1 MKPSQPRASRRME
14 GLGRFALRHLD
25 LGVAALVTLAGL
37 ALFAFSGLESSAQ
50 SGFVFLQSIE
60 ESSLDLRFETRGVR
74 PHDDRIV
81 IVGIDEKTLQQIGS
95 FPLPRKAYAKLVNEL
110 NRGGARV
117 IAFDATFPVPESNS
131 AVEALNKL
139 RSDVASEAPPAVL
152 AQINELEAASDQ
164 DALFASAMKNGGNVV
179 LGHIFLDQQRAQAA
193 NAKAAEDYLN
203 IIWAHA
209 FPQVVTVGFKKG
221 APGEAGSV
229 TQISRERDEAWTRN
243 GGTAAQ
249 GVEANI
255 AKLADAAAS
264 YGFIDIHPDSDDTLR
279 HGLLV
284 VRYKDQDFYPS
295 LAVEVVRLYEKIP
308 DQRVVAYISPNGLD
322 HLELGSHVVKRPR
335 DGSALI
341 NYTGPYRTY
350 KQYSMWDVMSGALGP
365 ETFRDKIV
373 LVGGTAVGIGDI
385 RTTPFQSAGTPYM
398 GVEVHANIIDNLL
411 HSQEKGRGFLQRGA
425 REEMIDIGFI
435 LLFGV
440 AFGFLFSRITP
451 LYSTILVIVTL
462 FGFGWFVY
470 YIFASKG
477 QWLSFVIPAAT
488 LAANYAG
495 ITSVRMVR
503 EESEKRKIRKTF
515 SQYLSPGVIELIEK
529 DPEKYI
535 RTGGEMKELTI
546 LFSDIRGF
554 TTISEKLTP
563 DELVQL
569 LNEYFGQMTE
579 IVFDT
584 NGTLDKYI
592 GDAIMAFWGSPYP
605 QEDHAFRSCS
615 CALQM
620 VSGLAKLN
628 EKLRAAGRPPI
639 GIGIGLNTGAVN
651 VGNMGSARRLSWTV
665 MGDNVNLASRLEG
678 ITKEYHV
685 QLIISEATYRQ
696 VSSQF
701 VCRELDKIR
710 VKGKTLP
717 VNIYELMDVAKNR
730 ALHQSLLDG
739 FDGAMQEYRKQNW
752 GRAAELFAEVLS
764 SFPDDGP
771 TQVFLE
777 RAVEFSE
784 NAPEGEW
791 DGVYVMKT
799 K

>member
-1 MKPSQPRASRRME
+1 MTSQQRQTPGWLE
-14 GLGRFALRHLD
+14 WLGRFALRYLD
-25 LGVAALVTLAGL
+25 LEVAAVVTLVGL
-37 ALFAFSGLESSAQ
+37 ALFAISGLGSSPHA
-50 SGFVFLQSIE
+50 GFVFLKSIE
-60 ESSLDLRFETRGVR
+60 ESSLDLRFEMRGTR

-81 IVGIDEKTLQQIGS
+81 IVGIDEKTLQKIGS
-95 FPLPRKAYAKLVNEL
+95 FPLPRKSYATLVNQL
-110 NRGGARV
+110 NAGGARV

-131 AVEALNKL
+131 ATEALDKL
-139 RSDVASEAPPAVL
+139 RTDVAAIAPPAVL
-152 AQINELEAASDQ
+152 HQMNELEAASDQ
-164 DALFASAMKNGGNVV
+164 DALFASAMENGRNVV
-179 LGHIFLDQQRAQAA
+179 LGHLFLDPQRAQSADP
-193 NAKAAEDYLN
+193 KSAEEYFN
-203 IIWAHA
+203 IIWAHS
-209 FPQVVTVGFKKG
+209 FPAIFPVNVKKG
-221 APGEAGSV
+221 QKPDMANWWSEN
-229 TQISRERDEAWTRN
+229 D
-243 GGTAAQ
+243 GTVAA

-255 AKLADAAAS
+255 AKLATAAAS
-264 YGFIDIHPDSDDTLR
+264 YGFIDIHPDADGTLR
-279 HGLLV
+279 HGLLI
-284 VRYKDQDFYPS
+284 VRYKDQDYFPA
-295 LAVEVVRLYEKIP
+295 LGFQVVRIYENIP
-308 DQRVVAYISPNGLD
+308 DQNIAAYISPNGLD
-322 HLELGSHVVKRPR
+322 RIELGGHTIHHVR

-341 NYTGPYRTY
+341 NYTGPYHTY
-350 KQYSMWDVMSGALGP
+350 KQYSMWDVMNGLP
-365 ETFRDKIV
+365 PDTFRDKIV

-385 RTTPFQSAGTPYM
+385 RTIPYQAQDEPYM

-411 HSQEKGRGFLQRGA
+411 HSEEKGRGFLQRGA
-425 REEMIDIGFI
+425 HEEMCDIGFI

-440 AFGFLFSRITP
+440 VFGFLFSRITP
-451 LYSTILVIVTL
+451 LYSTVLVIITL
-462 FGFGWFVY
+462 LAFGWFVY
-470 YIFASKG
+470 FSFADKV

-535 RTGGEMKELTI
+535 RTGGEMKELSI

-554 TTISEKLTP
+554 TTISETLTP
-563 DELVQL
+563 DELVKL

-579 IVFDT
+579 IVFAT

-620 VSGLAKLN
+620 VKGLATLN
-628 EKLRAAGRPPI
+628 EKLQAASRQPI
-639 GIGIGLNTGAVN
+639 GIGIGLNTGLVN
-651 VGNMGSARRLSWTV
+651 VGNMGSERRLSWTV

-678 ITKEYHV
+678 ITKQYHV
-685 QLIISEATYRQ
+685 QLIISEATYRH
-696 VSSQF
+696 VASQF

-710 VKGKTLP
+710 VKGKTHP
-717 VNIYELMDVAKNR
+717 VNIYELMDVAENR
-730 ALHQSLLDG
+730 STYESLLSQ
-739 FDGAMQEYRKQNW
+739 FDAAMTAYRAQNW
-752 GRAAELFAEVLS
+752 NEAANLFAEILTT
-764 SFPDDGP
+764 FPDDGP